1 MKHTILAFN
10 IQKSIMSFAVITV
23 TSGCAWQHALETSSR
38 LDCTTGY
45 LAPQVIAQADRTVA
59 NCPQGDPRA
68 WALYGKGGSRS
79 TGTAVRTY
87 ITPSGNFTVQS
98 GPAIT
103 VITR

>member
-1 MKHTILAFN
+1 MKHTFLAFT
-10 IQKSIMSFAVITV
+10 IQKSIVSLAVITLG
-23 TSGCAWQHALETSSR
+23 TGCAWQHALETSSR

-45 LAPQVIAQADRTVA
+45 LAPEVIAQADRTRE

-68 WALYGKGGSRS
+68 WALYGKGGGRS
-79 TGTAVRTY
+79 TGTAVHTY
-87 ITPSGNFTVQS
+87 ITPSGNYTVQS